1 MNGSQLVAASNANEV
16 LLLSHVIVFESRPA
30 LLSFRCLDTCVCVCV
45 RVSQS
50 QIIRNVLL
58 HVTSPL
64 VLKNVPAL
72 TAFVSNL

>member
-1 MNGSQLVAASNANEV
+1 M
-16 LLLSHVIVFESRPA
+16 
-30 LLSFRCLDTCVCVCV
+30 CVCVQ
-45 RVSQS
+45 VSQS